1 MTLLGAVGL
10 KIVFSDA
17 YLHYVNPWMRWPIL
31 AASLVLIALS
41 MRYVFA
47 KSLDPG
53 EHEIQVPNVTWLL
66 LLPALVLFVIAPP
79 ELGAY
84 AAERRTGASAPRPTT
99 NSSTTAGSTAVVD
112 TLVSEFVSLAQWEPA
127 KNLTHTVALT
137 GFVSKDPD
145 DAWYVTRLGISCCAA
160 DAIGWRV
167 RVVGAPAPKR
177 DQWVRVTGTW
187 IDPHKAVP
195 RIGDPAITATDVS
208 FVEKPRNTYE

>member
-47 KSLDPG
+47 TSLDPS
-53 EHEIQVPNVTWLL
+53 EHEIHVPSVTWLL
-66 LLPALVLFVIAPP
+66 LLPALILFVIAPP

-84 AAERRTGASAPRPTT
+84 AAERRTGVSAPRPTT
-99 NSSTTAGSTAVVD
+99 DSSTPAGSTAVVD
-112 TLVSEFVSLAQWEPA
+112 TTVSEFVSLAQWEPA
-127 KNLTHTVALT
+127 ETLTTPVALT
-137 GFVSKDPD
+137 GFVSKGSE
-145 DAWYVTRLGISCCAA
+145 DAWYVTRMGISCCAA

-167 RVVGAPAPKR
+167 RVEGQPAPER

-187 IDPHKAVP
+187 IDPDKAVP
-195 RIGDPAITATDVS
+195 RIGDPAITATDVT
-208 FVEKPRNTYE
+208 FVKKPRNTYE